1 MLGRWLT
8 SSALVLLGEMCHWD
22 LHSQCVPGS
31 EGVRPVLLRRAR
43 PCERDTG
50 WGMDRGGG
58 LVGRARDSVLREMG
72 VLSLEGQTWGPQRC
86 LCRAV
91 LGQGEQREGRE
102 PWGSLGKTDG
112 GPLLLAG
119 RPGK

>member
-1 MLGRWLT
+1 M
-8 SSALVLLGEMCHWD
+8 
-22 LHSQCVPGS
+22 
-31 EGVRPVLLRRAR
+31 
-43 PCERDTG
+43 
-50 WGMDRGGG
+50 
-58 LVGRARDSVLREMG
+58 GRARDSVLREMG
-72 VLSLEGQTWGPQRC
+72 VLSLAGQTWEPQRC

-112 GPLLLAG
+112 GRIPGMPQRGPLLLAG